1 MDNCNHHS
9 SSAELLTALREAS
22 AAFDKFLCDLDTFI
36 CEEEEVL
43 ARYEAEYCYGSID
56 NADQVTKEAAHDE
69 P

>member
-9 SSAELLTALREAS
+9 RSEEVLAALREAS
-22 AAFDKFLCDLDTFI
+22 AAFDKFLFDLDTFI
-36 CEEEEVL
+36 CEEEEAL
-43 ARYEAEYCYGSID
+43 ARYEAEYSYSSID